1 MTPSFL
7 DNMSWRM
14 AEVYGAVTDRIL
26 INLAKYFAF
35 VNDSAEVKGS
45 FEYQARMLAKMGQ
58 VTKETVD
65 IIANSL
71 DGADAALRA
80 ALEAAIMDALKNEE
94 PKLRQ
99 AAQLGLLGAVPPGFV
114 PDQSQAF
121 KSYYQQSADK
131 LNLVNTVML
140 ESTQAA
146 YSATV
151 ADAAARL
158 ERTQEYLNV
167 AAGETITGVSTYNQA
182 MRGAVAKMM
191 TNGLTGFIDHAG
203 RRWTPESYVAMD
215 VRTTMF
221 RTARAAVWERQDQ
234 YGNDLYQVSSHN
246 GARPLCYPWQ
256 GKVISRS
263 DTVRDVTDLDGN
275 TVHVYAQSETSYGQA
290 AGLFGVNCGHY
301 PMSFIPGVSTL
312 KGEPQDPAENEKTY
326 AESQEQRALE
336 RKLRAERRDLAV
348 MKAQGESPEAI
359 RKQQERVK
367 AASAEIDDFC
377 DRTGR
382 ARRKLREYTPIDAKW
397 PVKDSYDPQTF
408 PGAQRQQMQDF
419 FGNDNLTTAVMPGTA
434 TPAPQNVAPQSTNG
448 DTNAVQYQMQY
459 GAPFDTTG
467 DSKRLANYKE
477 DAKNDLDNAPE
488 NAKRVWSKVSDR
500 MRKPEFGGGGDSA
513 YYAPGANVTHYSTQ
527 KKAFEESSYQ
537 RKNAVFFHEYG
548 HNIDNLLA
556 SDRRKYYSH
565 EYKDNLLGKTILKE
579 CDARVRE
586 FYFQKNGYSDAYEA
600 VKGHY
605 NQPGEIGFAHY
616 IKMALRGSMPGSE
629 YREMVRSVGDDDASL
644 RPLVEKHLSGFIENE
659 INSIVHSQKV
669 GKEFMNWVKNNYSI
683 YQRTD
688 ISDMFQKYTVDH
700 YATSRPFGIGHAYS
714 YFNRDE
720 SLPTEAFAEMYSAT
734 ITNNDSLPVI
744 KEFFP
749 EAYKVFE
756 EMLGDAVK

>member
-26 INLAKYFAF
+26 INLSKYFAF
-35 VNDSAEVKGS
+35 VNDSAEVKDS

-80 ALEAAIMDALKNEE
+80 ALEAAILNALRNEE

-99 AAQLGLLGAVPPGFV
+99 AAQLGLLGAVPPSFA

-121 KSYYQQSADK
+121 KAYYQQSADK
-131 LNLVNTVML
+131 LNLVNTVMI

-158 ERTQEYLNV
+158 ERTQGFLNV
-167 AAGETITGVSTYNQA
+167 AAGETVTGVSTYNQA
-182 MRGAVAKMM
+182 MRGAVAKMVQ
-191 TNGLTGFIDHAG
+191 NGLTGFIDHAG

-215 VRTTMF
+215 IRTTMF

-312 KGEPQDPAENEKTY
+312 KGEPQDPEENEKTY

-397 PVKDSYDPQTF
+397 PAKDSYDPQTF
-408 PGAQRQQMQDF
+408 PHEQKDKLTEWF
-419 FGNDNLTTAVMPGTA
+419 KNDNNNPPPTPTSVTPVQSAEPVQSAQPAPVLSE
-434 TPAPQNVAPQSTNG
+434 TPAQLARPQTWGEFTPAKTIGEAEEFAKSFVDTNMWMSYGLSYQGVSVDTANIVNKRLSNFYNTYNVDKFSSLVAPAGNTKLGKQMRGAHAGFVSANRAFVLNRQSLKNPELIAA
-448 DTNAVQYQMQY
+448 DLAREKDLVKDYLKDPSRY
-459 GAPFDTTG
+459 PRFTG
-467 DSKRLANYKE
+467 ILKRV
-477 DAKNDLDNAPE
+477 LDN
-488 NAKRVWSKVSDR
+488 SKVSGRGTVADTL
-500 MRKPEFGGGGDSA
+500 EEIIDHECGHA
-513 YYAPGANVTHYSTQ
+513 LE
-527 KKAFEESSYQ
+527 KALKRTSNYNKIVEGW
-537 RKNAVFFHEYG
+537 KTYG
-548 HNIDNLLA
+548 ERI
-556 SDRRKYYSH
+556 
-565 EYKDNLLGKTILKE
+565 
-579 CDARVRE
+579 
-586 FYFQKNGYSDAYEA
+586 
-600 VKGHY
+600 
-605 NQPGEIGFAHY
+605 
-616 IKMALRGSMPGSE
+616 
-629 YREMVRSVGDDDASL
+629 
-644 RPLVEKHLSGFIENE
+644 SG
-659 INSIVHSQKV
+659 
-669 GKEFMNWVKNNYSI
+669 
-683 YQRTD
+683 
-688 ISDMFQKYTVDH
+688 
-700 YATSRPFGIGHAYS
+700 YATESINEYIAESFCSWNKGEGIVDPEIIKGFLEISR
-714 YFNRDE
+714 
-720 SLPTEAFAEMYSAT
+720 
-734 ITNNDSLPVI
+734 
-744 KEFFP
+744 
-749 EAYKVFE
+749 
-756 EMLGDAVK
+756 

>member
-26 INLAKYFAF
+26 INLAKYFQF
-35 VNDSAEVKGS
+35 VNDSAEVKDS

-80 ALEAAIMDALKNEE
+80 ALEAAILNALRNEE

-99 AAQLGLLGAVPPGFV
+99 AAQLGLLGAVPPSFV

-121 KSYYQQSADK
+121 KAYYQQSADK
-131 LNLVNTVML
+131 LNLVNTVMI

-158 ERTQEYLNV
+158 ERTQGFLNV
-167 AAGETITGVSTYNQA
+167 AAGETVTGVSTYNQA
-182 MRGAVAKMM
+182 MRGAVAKMVK
-191 TNGLTGFIDHAG
+191 NGLTGFIDHAG

-221 RTARAAVWERQDQ
+221 RTARAAIWERQDQ

-312 KGEPQDPAENEKTY
+312 KGEPQDPEENEKTY

-367 AASAEIDDFC
+367 TASAEIDDFC

-397 PVKDSYDPQTF
+397 PDKGSFDPQTF
-408 PGAQRQQMQDF
+408 PGATRQQMQGF
-419 FGNDNLTTAVMPGTA
+419 FGSDNKTTNVMPGAAPTA
-434 TPAPQNVAPQSTNG
+434 TPIENVPKVVEQKVNIDVFRSAAEGATNKVEFWMNMTEEQQAAFAASGLSIDDAFNMVKDANASASEWKKANPG
-448 DTNAVQYQMQY
+448 DASSFAIKHDFTNATIEFREVEPKSDGWMADATSK
-459 GAPFDTTG
+459 GVINVRKTG
-467 DSKRLANYKE
+467 LGE
-477 DAKNDLDNAPE
+477 DWDFIIAHEAGHQL
-488 NAKRVWSKVSDR
+488 SD
-500 MRKPEFGGGGDSA
+500 
-513 YYAPGANVTHYSTQ
+513 
-527 KKAFEESSYQ
+527 
-537 RKNAVFFHEYG
+537 
-548 HNIDNLLA
+548 
-556 SDRRKYYSH
+556 
-565 EYKDNLLGKTILKE
+565 
-579 CDARVRE
+579 
-586 FYFQKNGYSDAYEA
+586 YSDELA
-600 VKGHY
+600 KMILY
-605 NQPGEIGFAHY
+605 NPGNVLGRY
-616 IKMALRGSMPGSE
+616 NTRLMAFDGVYGE
-629 YREMVRSVGDDDASL
+629 YSPE
-644 RPLVEKHLSGFIENE
+644 
-659 INSIVHSQKV
+659 
-669 GKEFMNWVKNNYSI
+669 
-683 YQRTD
+683 
-688 ISDMFQKYTVDH
+688 
-700 YATSRPFGIGHAYS
+700 
-714 YFNRDE
+714 
-720 SLPTEAFAEMYSAT
+720 EAFATSVSNFVRHPTSMKEKYPETYEAIKALFDASPSARGYVDKIINEYRRRFT
-734 ITNNDSLPVI
+734 
-744 KEFFP
+744 K
-749 EAYKVFE
+749 
-756 EMLGDAVK
+756 